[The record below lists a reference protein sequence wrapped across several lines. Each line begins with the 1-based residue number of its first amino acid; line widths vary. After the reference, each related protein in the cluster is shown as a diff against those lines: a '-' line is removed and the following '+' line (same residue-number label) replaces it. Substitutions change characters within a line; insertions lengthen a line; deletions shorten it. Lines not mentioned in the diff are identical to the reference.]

1 MRSLIGKCLQNYK
14 YTLDQELGRGGF
26 GVTYKATLHALG
38 QTVVVKTLD
47 ESLRQD
53 PNFAQS
59 KHQFQAEAK
68 RLALCVHPNIVR
80 VIDFFIEDDFPFIV
94 MEYVPGQT
102 LDTVVLPAQPLA
114 EATAL
119 HYSRQV
125 GAALKVVHQNG
136 LLHRDVKPQ
145 NLILRQGTD
154 QVVLIDFGIA
164 REFSPGLAQ
173 THTSLVSPGYAPIE
187 QYISQEQRSP
197 ATDVY
202 GLAATL
208 YTLLTAQVPAAS
220 ILRDR
225 QPLPAPRD
233 LRAEISAATN
243 QAVIRGMAVEPRDRP
258 ESIEAWL
265 KLLPDVLERRAA
277 MAGSTSQVA
286 TLRAAPGTLAASR
299 MKPAIVPQVSRPVWQ
314 TWLPGV
320 FVVLAAATVVGA
332 LLARPRPSLSP
343 EPGTVSS
350 PIQSP
355 STVEASPTVV
365 EASPTNSE
373 APSPTATEA
382 PSPTAT
388 ETPNLTDSS
397 QSDTAET
404 DPLTEPQPPSPIPSD
419 SPAAIEPSPAVASP
433 TPSAGKTPPQLLEQ
447 KEAEPLKEAERK
459 AAEAVR
465 ETEKQ
470 REDQQ
475 REAGKAGKAPFKE
488 RSEKGDKGKD

>member
-1 MRSLIGKCLQNYK
+1 MGILVGKYLQNHK
-14 YTLDQELGRGGF
+14 YSLDQELGRGGF
-26 GVTYKATLHALG
+26 GITYKATLHALG

-59 KHQFQAEAK
+59 KQQFQAEAK

-102 LDTVVLPAQPLA
+102 LDAIVLPAQPLA

-220 ILRDR
+220 ILRNR

-243 QAVIRGMAVEPRDRP
+243 QAVIRGMAVEPHDRP
-258 ESIEAWL
+258 GSVEAWL
-265 KLLPDVLERRAA
+265 KLLPDAPERRAA

-299 MKPAIVPQVSRPVWQ
+299 MKPAIVPQASRPVWQ
-314 TWLPGV
+314 TWLSGV
-320 FVVLAAATVVGA
+320 LVAFAGAAVVGA
-332 LLARPRPSLSP
+332 ILARPQPLPSPSP
-343 EPGTVSS
+343 EPG
-350 PIQSP
+350 I
-355 STVEASPTVV
+355 ASPTQTPTAV
-365 EASPTNSE
+365 EAPTP
-373 APSPTATEA
+373 ADV
-382 PSPTAT
+382 
-388 ETPNLTDSS
+388 ETPNPADVETPTPTPTS

-404 DPLTEPQPPSPIPSD
+404 VPSTETQLPSPIPSESPEAIAPSPPID
-419 SPAAIEPSPAVASP
+419 SPAPPASEV
-433 TPSAGKTPPQLLEQ
+433 PPELLDR
-447 KEAEPLKEAERK
+447 KEAESLQEAEKK
-459 AAEAVR
+459 ATEAAREAEK
-465 ETEKQ
+465 KQ
-470 REDQQ
+470 EEQQ
-475 REAGKAGKAPFKE
+475 REAEKAEKEPFKE

>member
-1 MRSLIGKCLQNYK
+1 MGILVGKYLQNHK
-14 YTLDQELGRGGF
+14 YSLDQELGRGGF
-26 GVTYKATLHALG
+26 GITYKATLHALG

-59 KHQFQAEAK
+59 KQQFQAEAK

-102 LDTVVLPAQPLA
+102 LDAIVLPAQPLA

-220 ILRDR
+220 ILRNR

-233 LRAEISAATN
+233 LRPEISAATN

-258 ESIEAWL
+258 GSVEAWL
-265 KLLPDVLERRAA
+265 KLLPDVPERRAA
-277 MAGSTSQVA
+277 MPGSTSQVA

-299 MKPAIVPQVSRPVWQ
+299 MKPAIVPQVSRPAWQ

-332 LLARPRPSLSP
+332 LLAKPRPLPSPSP
-343 EPGTVSS
+343 EPSTVSS
-350 PIQSP
+350 PVQSP
-355 STVEASPTVV
+355 SAV
-365 EASPTNSE
+365 E
-373 APSPTATEA
+373 APSPRTDEAPRPTAAET

-388 ETPNLTDSS
+388 ETPNPTDSS

-433 TPSAGKTPPQLLEQ
+433 TPSASKAPPQLLEQ
-447 KEAEPLKEAERK
+447 KEAEPLQDAERK
-459 AAEAVR
+459 ATEAAR

-470 REDQQ
+470 LEGQQ
-475 REAGKAGKAPFKE
+475 REAEKAEKERLKE
-488 RSEKGDKGKD
+488 RSEKGDPGKN

>member
-1 MRSLIGKCLQNYK
+1 MGFLVGKYLQNYK
-14 YTLDQELGRGGF
+14 YSLDQELGRGGF
-26 GVTYKATLHALG
+26 GVTYKATLHSLG

-47 ESLRQD
+47 ELLRQD

-59 KHQFQAEAK
+59 KQQFQAEAK

-94 MEYVPGQT
+94 MEYVPGPT

-243 QAVIRGMAVEPRDRP
+243 QAVIRGMAVEPHDRP
-258 ESIEAWL
+258 GSVEAWL
-265 KLLPDVLERRAA
+265 KLLPDVSERRAV
-277 MAGSTSQVA
+277 MAGATSQVA

-299 MKPAIVPQVSRPVWQ
+299 RKPAIAPQASRPAWQ

-320 FVVLAAATVVGA
+320 LVVLAGAAVVGA
-332 LLARPRPSLSP
+332 ILGRPQPSPSPSP
-343 EPGTVSS
+343 EP
-350 PIQSP
+350 
-355 STVEASPTVV
+355 STASPTQPSTAV
-365 EASPTNSE
+365 EAPTSTDAE
-373 APSPTATEA
+373 APTPADA
-382 PSPTAT
+382 
-388 ETPNLTDSS
+388 ETPAPTDVETPTPTPTS
-397 QSDTAET
+397 QSDTADT
-404 DPLTEPQPPSPIPSD
+404 VPSTEAQSPSPIPSE
-419 SPAAIEPSPAVASP
+419 SPDAIAPSPPVASP
-433 TPSAGKTPPQLLEQ
+433 SPPASEALPELLDQ
-447 KEAEPLKEAERK
+447 KEAESLQDAEKKATEAAR
-459 AAEAVR
+459 EA
-465 ETEKQ
+465 EKQ
-470 REDQQ
+470 REEQQ
-475 REAGKAGKAPFKE
+475 REAEKADKERFKE

>member
-1 MRSLIGKCLQNYK
+1 MGFLVGKYLQNHK
-14 YTLDQELGRGGF
+14 YSLDQELGRGGF
-26 GVTYKATLHALG
+26 GVTYKATLHSLG

-47 ESLRQD
+47 EALRQD

-59 KHQFQAEAK
+59 KQQFQAEAK

-94 MEYVPGQT
+94 MEYVPGPT

-220 ILRDR
+220 ILRNR

-243 QAVIRGMAVEPRDRP
+243 QAIIRGMAVEPHDRP
-258 ESIEAWL
+258 GSIEAWL
-265 KLLPDVLERRAA
+265 KLLPDVSERRAA
-277 MAGSTSQVA
+277 MSGATSQVA

-299 MKPAIVPQVSRPVWQ
+299 MKPAIAPQISRPIWQ
-314 TWLPGV
+314 IWLPGV
-320 FVVLAAATVVGA
+320 LVAVAGAAVVGA
-332 LLARPRPSLSP
+332 ILGKPQPSPSPSP
-343 EPGTVSS
+343 EPGIAS
-350 PIQSP
+350 PTQSPTAVEAPTPTDVETPAPKIVETPTPTPISPSGTAATPPAEAQSP
-355 STVEASPTVV
+355 SSIPSESPD
-365 EASPTNSE
+365 AIAPSPPVDSPSPSASE
-373 APSPTATEA
+373 APPE
-382 PSPTAT
+382 
-388 ETPNLTDSS
+388 
-397 QSDTAET
+397 
-404 DPLTEPQPPSPIPSD
+404 
-419 SPAAIEPSPAVASP
+419 
-433 TPSAGKTPPQLLEQ
+433 LLEQ
-447 KEAEPLKEAERK
+447 KEAESLQEAEKK
-459 AAEAVR
+459 AAEAAR
-465 ETEKQ
+465 EAEKQ
-470 REDQQ
+470 RDEQQ
-475 REAGKAGKAPFKE
+475 REAEKAEKERFKE

>member
-1 MRSLIGKCLQNYK
+1 MGTLVGKYLQNYK
-14 YTLDQELGRGGF
+14 YSLDQELGRGGF
-26 GVTYKATLHALG
+26 GVTYKATLHSLG

-47 ESLRQD
+47 EFLWQD

-59 KHQFQAEAK
+59 KQQFQAEAK

-220 ILRDR
+220 ILRNR

-243 QAVIRGMAVEPRDRP
+243 QAVIRGMAVEPHDRP
-258 ESIEAWL
+258 ESVEAWL
-265 KLLPDVLERRAA
+265 KLLPDAPERRAA

-299 MKPAIVPQVSRPVWQ
+299 MKPAIVPQASRPVWQ
-314 TWLPGV
+314 TWLSGV
-320 FVVLAAATVVGA
+320 LVAFAGAAVVGA
-332 LLARPRPSLSP
+332 ILARPQPLPSPSP
-343 EPGTVSS
+343 EPG
-350 PIQSP
+350 I
-355 STVEASPTVV
+355 ASPTQTPTAV
-365 EASPTNSE
+365 EAPTPADVEPPN
-373 APSPTATEA
+373 PTDV
-382 PSPTAT
+382 
-388 ETPNLTDSS
+388 ETPTPTPTS

-404 DPLTEPQPPSPIPSD
+404 VPSTETQLPSPIPSESPEAIAPSPPID
-419 SPAAIEPSPAVASP
+419 SPAPPASDV
-433 TPSAGKTPPQLLEQ
+433 PPELLDR
-447 KEAEPLKEAERK
+447 KEAESLQEAEKK
-459 AAEAVR
+459 ATEAAREAEK
-465 ETEKQ
+465 KQ
-470 REDQQ
+470 EEQQ
-475 REAGKAGKAPFKE
+475 REAEKAEKEPFKE